1 MTAQISVS
9 HGSLTR
15 GFALHASLYPS
26 SLVPKD
32 SIPYCGVAAVA
43 IEGEKAELVL
53 DGSNTHIKGLTVD
66 DDQLQYAQQIVT
78 QK

>member
-1 MTAQISVS
+1 MS

-15 GFALHASLYPS
+15 GFALHAGLLPNSI
-26 SLVPKD
+26 VPKD

-43 IEGEKAELVL
+43 IEGKKAELVL
-53 DGSNTHIKGLTVD
+53 DGSNTHIKGLSVD
-66 DDQLQYAQQIVT
+66 DDRLQYAQQIVT